1 MKKLLLITLSILLL
15 GCSTESEKFKIMG
28 TTDLDDGKKIFR
40 VVADSN
46 NQPIVLDTMIVSK
59 GKFEFQGTAI
69 EPDINF
75 LYMEGVQGNVGFII
89 EPGTI
94 KANLF
99 KNDLASSEFKGSP
112 SNDSYILYK
121 NETKSIINSL
131 NEISTE
137 YERAIA
143 LGDDLL
149 ANDLAQQHN
158 DVRKK
163 VKEYEI
169 EFIQTHKNSFF
180 SALFLEKY
188 LSAKDLDIEM
198 AKVYYNNLDDKIRN
212 TQTGNNIY
220 NLMNVSKKIIEV
232 GELAPR
238 FEGPDPSGNILKMN
252 DLLGKVTIIDFW
264 ASWCRPCRVE
274 NPNFVRIYNKFHD
287 KGLNIVGVSLDRDK
301 NNWIRAISDDGLV
314 WSQVSN
320 LKFWNDPIAK
330 LYNVSFIP
338 QTFILDEDG
347 KILSTNLRGSFLER
361 KIEEILGSQ

>member
-1 MKKLLLITLSILLL
+1 MKKLIQITLSILLIS
-15 GCSTESEKFKIMG
+15 CSNDSEKFKIIG
-28 TTDLDDGKKIFR
+28 TTDLDDGKKIYR
-40 VVADSN
+40 VVADQN
-46 NQPIVLDTMIVSK
+46 NQPIVLDTIPVSN
-59 GKFEFQGTAI
+59 GKFEFQGTVL

-75 LYMEGVQGNVGFII
+75 LYIEGVQGNVGFII

-94 KANLF
+94 KVKLN
-99 KNDLASSEFKGSP
+99 KGDLGSSEFKGTE
-112 SNDSYILYK
+112 SNDSYLLYK
-121 NETKSIINSL
+121 NETKSLVNSL
-131 NEISTE
+131 NEIATE
-137 YERAIA
+137 YERVIA

-149 ANDLAQQHN
+149 ANDLAEQHN
-158 DVRKK
+158 ELRKK

-169 EFIQTHKNSFF
+169 KFIQTHINSFF

-188 LSAKDLDIEM
+188 LSAKDLDTEI
-198 AKVYYNNLDDKIRN
+198 AKIYYDNLDDKIKN
-212 TQTGNNIY
+212 TRTGNNIY
-220 NLMNVSKKIIEV
+220 NLINVSKKKIEV
-232 GELAPR
+232 GLQAPR

-252 DLLGKVTIIDFW
+252 DLLGKVTILDFW

-274 NPNFVRIYNKFHD
+274 NPNFVRIYNKFQS
-287 KGLNIVGVSLDRDK
+287 KGLKIIGVSLDRDK

-314 WSQVSN
+314 WSQISN

-361 KIEEILGSQ
+361 KIEELLGDQ

>member
-1 MKKLLLITLSILLL
+1 MKKLIQITLSILLIS
-15 GCSTESEKFKIMG
+15 CSNDSEKFKIIG
-28 TTDLDDGKKIFR
+28 TTDLDDGKKIYR
-40 VVADSN
+40 VVADQN
-46 NQPIVLDTMIVSK
+46 NQPIVLDTIPVSN
-59 GKFEFQGTAI
+59 GKFEFQGTVL

-75 LYMEGVQGNVGFII
+75 LYIEGVQGNVGFII

-94 KANLF
+94 KVKLN
-99 KNDLASSEFKGSP
+99 KGDLGSSEFKGTE
-112 SNDSYILYK
+112 SNDSYLLYK
-121 NETKSIINSL
+121 NETKSLVNSL
-131 NEISTE
+131 NEIATE

-149 ANDLAQQHN
+149 ANDLAEQHN
-158 DVRKK
+158 ELRKK

-169 EFIQTHKNSFF
+169 KFIQTHINSFF

-188 LSAKDLDIEM
+188 LSAKDLDTEI
-198 AKVYYNNLDDKIRN
+198 AKIYYDNLDDKIKN
-212 TQTGNNIY
+212 TRTGNNIY
-220 NLMNVSKKIIEV
+220 NLINVSKKKIEV
-232 GELAPR
+232 GLQSPR
-238 FEGPDPSGNILKMN
+238 FGGPDPSGNILKMN
-252 DLLGKVTIIDFW
+252 DLLGKVTILDFW

-274 NPNFVRIYNKFHD
+274 NPNFVRIYNKFQS
-287 KGLNIVGVSLDRDK
+287 KGLKIIGVSLDRDK

-314 WSQVSN
+314 WSQISN

-361 KIEEILGSQ
+361 KIEELLGDQ